1 MKNVFGR
8 LKEPLQ
14 KIAASDAPVIK
25 QAVKPKFQISQV
37 NVPRPKAKSIAAPRF
52 NAVAKVLNSRS
63 NGNLVWHPKKLAPQQ
78 QAAGEQEEDAWGQ
91 DHPMGQIMEAN
102 LDGLI
107 DLAPAVPKDANVL
120 LVVPPVSSR
129 LSDKGKRVLDLSD
142 KGKRVL
148 VPVQDPNVQ
157 KFLARLER
165 LARSEYP
172 KHHYVY
178 PMAGLNEKVDF
189 LCKAKDLMHHLRKS
203 KATDWALGPYKSVF
217 GPLDA
222 QTQDGMEIL
231 DVMPLCIEPPSS
243 PVCNA
248 PSPLLL
254 PKAPVKKRDG
264 KTLLYSPYRRQSARL
279 QLNKEGVE
287 LKEDPRMGI
296 GKPTGKSV
304 KKLKELA
311 GIAKIFVDNNLKDS
325 DFHGNTYDD
334 IHSDSS
340 PSDCSV
346 SLLQKMGVDMCGLAP
361 EEVAESSL
369 GGDRR
374 QKLPRAEMEDK

>member
-1 MKNVFGR
+1 
-8 LKEPLQ
+8 
-14 KIAASDAPVIK
+14 
-25 QAVKPKFQISQV
+25 
-37 NVPRPKAKSIAAPRF
+37 
-52 NAVAKVLNSRS
+52 
-63 NGNLVWHPKKLAPQQ
+63 
-78 QAAGEQEEDAWGQ
+78 
-91 DHPMGQIMEAN
+91 
-102 LDGLI
+102 
-107 DLAPAVPKDANVL
+107 
-120 LVVPPVSSR
+120 
-129 LSDKGKRVLDLSD
+129 
-142 KGKRVL
+142 
-148 VPVQDPNVQ
+148 
-157 KFLARLER
+157 
-165 LARSEYP
+165 
-172 KHHYVY
+172 
-178 PMAGLNEKVDF
+178 
-189 LCKAKDLMHHLRKS
+189 
-203 KATDWALGPYKSVF
+203 
-217 GPLDA
+217 
-222 QTQDGMEIL
+222 MEIL